1 MAAARLLDVAMQP
14 VFGILITLVCVL
26 STPAQKPPPPLEA
39 RFIGN
44 MAFAITDGSV
54 TLMTDFPYQSG
65 YSVYMSY
72 PASEIRSNTA
82 STLSLITHRHGDH
95 WEPALFKG
103 TAWRVAGPV
112 DVTSAVP
119 ADRVVPLGPHT
130 TFGPIAIERIE
141 TPHANVGHH
150 SYIVTW
156 HGRRLYFSGDTE
168 STDSLAAA
176 KSLDA
181 AFVSP
186 WIYQS
191 MIKKGIRIDAKR
203 VVIYHHQTGERVP
216 GCDTGCSVPRQGS
229 TIRIE

>member
-1 MAAARLLDVAMQP
+1 MIHGRLPLALVALLAVPLQ
-14 VFGILITLVCVL
+14 T
-26 STPAQKPPPPLEA
+26 AKPPLEA

-65 YSVYMSY
+65 YSDYMTY
-72 PASEIRSNTA
+72 PASDIRSNTP
-82 STLSLITHRHGDH
+82 STLSLITHRHSDH
-95 WEPALFKG
+95 WEPALFKA
-103 TAWRVAGPV
+103 TTWKVAGPA
-112 DVTSAVP
+112 DVTASVAP
-119 ADRVVPLGPHT
+119 DRIVSLGPRT
-130 TFGPIAIERIE
+130 TFGPIAIDRIE

-150 SYIVTW
+150 SYIVFW

-176 KSLDA
+176 KTLDV

-186 WIYQS
+186 WIYAS
-191 MIKKGIRIDAKR
+191 AIKKGIRIDAKR
-203 VVIYHHQTGERVP
+203 VVIYHHQRGERIP
-216 GCDTGCSVPRQGS
+216 GCDAGCTVPRQGD

>member
-1 MAAARLLDVAMQP
+1 MVTTAA
-14 VFGILITLVCVL
+14 ILQG
-26 STPAQKPPPPLEA
+26 PRPPLEA

-65 YSVYMSY
+65 YSGYMTY
-72 PASEIRSNTA
+72 PPSEIRSKTA
-82 STLSLITHRHGDH
+82 STLSLITHRHSDH

-103 TAWRVAGPV
+103 TTWKVAGPA

-119 ADRVVPLGPHT
+119 AERVVPLGPRT

-141 TPHANVGHH
+141 TPHANIGHH
-150 SYIVTW
+150 SYIVIW

-168 STDSLAAA
+168 STDSVATA
-176 KSLDA
+176 KNLDA

-186 WIYQS
+186 WIYAS
-191 MIKKGIRIDAKR
+191 VIKKGIRIDAQR
-203 VVIYHHQTGERVP
+203 VVIYHHESGARVP
-216 GCDTGCSVPRQGS
+216 GCEAGCAVPRQGD
-229 TIRIE
+229 TIRID